1 MSKSQTTTADAL
13 VLTSEQRSAGS
24 GSGKTMGAFK
34 ELITLIK
41 TNATSYM
48 MYFALVVIMLVF
60 QIWTEGKFFTA
71 QNITNLFN
79 QAAYVAVL
87 AIGMTIILILK
98 HIDLSCGY
106 VAGLS
111 GAVAAILME
120 KMGVNVWLAMLIV
133 LLMGLAIGFYQGTLV
148 TKFGIPA
155 ILAGILTQFALYSI
169 NLHIMG
175 MAANKAVSVDKYH
188 LLISSRNIPLAI
200 LTSAIVAIALVS
212 VFYWYFGTEQGS
224 ALRATGNNPAMSR
237 ALGINIDNMKV
248 LGLSISNGVV
258 ALAGGLMSQYQ
269 GFADINMGRGA
280 IVIGLAAVII
290 GEVIGNA
297 LLKKYINFYFT
308 LSFTVIGGVIYY
320 LVVVIV
326 LWLRLNS
333 NDLKLFTAIVVALF
347 LAVPYLRGQRI
358 SSFAKFKQKGA
369 KNHA

>member
-1 MSKSQTTTADAL
+1 
-13 VLTSEQRSAGS
+13 
-24 GSGKTMGAFK
+24 MG
-34 ELITLIK
+34 E
-41 TNATSYM
+41 
-48 MYFALVVIMLVF
+48 YFASLNFLKLLRNMPGGVSQGLIWGIMALGIYVTF
-60 QIWTEGKFFTA
+60 RLLDVADLTVDGSFT
-71 QNITNLFN
+71 TGG
-79 QAAYVAVL
+79 AVTV
-87 AIGMTIILILK
+87 MLILAGWPAWAALLVA
-98 HIDLSCGY
+98 ILVGML
-106 VAGLS
+106 AGLCT
-111 GAVAAILME
+111 G
-120 KMGVNVWLAMLIV
+120 
-133 LLMGLAIGFYQGTLV
+133 LLH

-200 LTSAIVAIALVS
+200 LTSVIVAIALVS

>member
-1 MSKSQTTTADAL
+1 
-13 VLTSEQRSAGS
+13 
-24 GSGKTMGAFK
+24 
-34 ELITLIK
+34 
-41 TNATSYM
+41 
-48 MYFALVVIMLVF
+48 
-60 QIWTEGKFFTA
+60 
-71 QNITNLFN
+71 
-79 QAAYVAVL
+79 
-87 AIGMTIILILK
+87 
-98 HIDLSCGY
+98 
-106 VAGLS
+106 
-111 GAVAAILME
+111 
-120 KMGVNVWLAMLIV
+120 
-133 LLMGLAIGFYQGTLV
+133 
-148 TKFGIPA
+148 
-155 ILAGILTQFALYSI
+155 
-169 NLHIMG
+169 MG

-188 LLISSRNIPLAI
+188 LLISSRNVPLAI

-308 LSFTVIGGVIYY
+308 LSFTVIGGIIYY

-347 LAVPYLRGQRI
+347 LAVPYLRSQRI